1 MTCEKFCV
9 IVTKF
14 RAASEFE
21 LLNLARN
28 TSPTAATQESTS
40 WGQSQK
46 PDDAN
51 GLATVDAHATA
62 QTKLA
67 PNTAHAP
74 LISNSAELDAGS
86 SARAFGSTLKLSSN
100 TAEPW
105 TPRDVLID
113 DYFEG
118 SPLVAGS
125 GESASFGAP
134 SAQDTSLRDS
144 LPVVFKVDNYFLLS
158 FLTSAA

>member
-1 MTCEKFCV
+1 MS
-9 IVTKF
+9 KF
-14 RAASEFE
+14 RAASDFE

-28 TSPTAATQESTS
+28 TSPTAATQESAS

-46 PDDAN
+46 PDDTF
-51 GLATVDAHATA
+51 GLATVDTHATA
-62 QTKLA
+62 QTMLA
-67 PNTAHAP
+67 PNTVHA
-74 LISNSAELDAGS
+74 
-86 SARAFGSTLKLSSN
+86 TLNSN
-100 TAEPW
+100 TTEPG

-125 GESASFGAP
+125 VESASFGAP
-134 SAQDTSLRDS
+134 SASDSSLRDS

-158 FLTSAA
+158 FLT